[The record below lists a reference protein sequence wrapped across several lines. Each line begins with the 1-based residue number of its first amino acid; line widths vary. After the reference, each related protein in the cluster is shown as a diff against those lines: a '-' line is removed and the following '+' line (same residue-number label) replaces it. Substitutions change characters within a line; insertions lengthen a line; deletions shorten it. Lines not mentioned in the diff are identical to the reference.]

1 VKVSSSLILFL
12 AAIAAMSRA
21 QQEQDPFKRP
31 FPAFRIVGNLYYV
44 GGYDLASYLIATPEG
59 SILINTGLAETVPD
73 LRANIEA
80 AGFNLSDTKILAFTH
95 AHWDHVAG
103 MAEMKHLTGARLIAT
118 EADAALIASGGK
130 TDFRFGADRS
140 AWFEPVEADEKLKDG
155 GKISLGGTV
164 LTVHLHPGHTR
175 GAASFTFDATDS
187 GRTYHVLIANMPSI
201 NPGVVL
207 RGNPKYPEIAADY
220 ERTFRA
226 MKAITPEIWLA
237 SHTGQFRLHEK
248 YKPGDPY
255 RPERFIDPAGY
266 RAALDQLEREYLRQI
281 GANEPRP

>member
-1 VKVSSSLILFL
+1 VKVSSSLILFV
-12 AAIAAMSRA
+12 AAIAASGFA
-21 QQEQDPFKRP
+21 QQERDPFKRP

-59 SILINTGLAETVPD
+59 NILINTGLAETVPD

-118 EADAALIASGGK
+118 AADAALIASGGK

-140 AWFEPVEADEKLKDG
+140 AWFEPVEADEKLKDA

-175 GAASFTFDATDS
+175 GAASFTFDVADS

-220 ERTFRA
+220 ARTFRA

-237 SHTGQFRLHEK
+237 SHAGQFHLHEK

-266 RAALDQLEREYLRQI
+266 RAALDELEREYLRQV